1 MMDGPADEPCPVCD
15 AETPAERRQV
25 RCTWSM
31 VAPPAS
37 ALLGDARLP
46 LDLLRDLEGLIASA
60 PVTPDGSVVLLR
72 DGMLTVARAA
82 IAAEAELERLQ
93 RSLDASPTRPPWPL
107 GKPISSRLATLSG
120 DL

>member
-1 MMDGPADEPCPVCD
+1 MTDGPADEPCPVCD
-15 AETPAERRQV
+15 AETSAECRQV

-31 VAPPAS
+31 VAPAAS
-37 ALLGDARLP
+37 AATGARLP

-60 PVTPDGSVVLLR
+60 PVGPDGTVLLIR

-93 RSLDASPTRPPWPL
+93 RSLGAAPRPPWPL
-107 GKPISSRLATLSG
+107 GKPVPSRPATLR
-120 DL
+120 